1 VQDVDRA
8 DIVSF
13 EHSQLMR
20 GNEQFNLAVQSRR
33 QRLAMC

>member
-13 EHSQLMR
+13 EHWHLTR
-20 GNEQFNLAVQSRR
+20 GNEQFNLGDNGW
-33 QRLAMC
+33 AMC

>member
-13 EHSQLMR
+13 EHWHLTC
-20 GNEQFNLAVQSRR
+20 GNEQFNLSGNS
-33 QRLAMC
+33 